1 MITMWE
7 MEKAEMEQNI
17 IIISKMGQIN
27 KQPRYSRGRGLN
39 LSFNSL
45 L

>member
-17 IIISKMGQIN
+17 IVISIMGQIN
-27 KQPRYSRGRGLN
+27 KQPVKAGVLQ
-39 LSFNSL
+39 
-45 L
+45 